1 MSDSRTIRIYL
12 DEKTLGRVLEGKHNF
27 FGIVIHSL
35 TSAGFEV
42 DLQLDTPEELEKSA
56 GFAGYSLFYR
66 RPPSHDRAL
75 DVRPAYIRPFWRIE
89 AAAHRKDYVVAGKKF
104 NPEKIDGPAARKFHN
119 YWRKRLTGELA
130 TPQGGDRVLVALQG
144 PLLEAEPGQA
154 ATQIQMARET
164 LSHDPYR
171 KVVVRPQATATYTA
185 EEVAALEELEQHPRV
200 EITLDALDPLLK
212 SVDYVVTSD
221 AAVAFRGLLFN
232 RPAVMFGQ
240 ADCHHILENTAD
252 VGVAAAFREVT
263 VKRRP
268 YAKYFYWFL
277 QLNSIN
283 AGRRDAGERLLESCR
298 LHGWKT

>member
-1 MSDSRTIRIYL
+1 MSQTRNVRIFL
-12 DEKTLGRVLEGKHNF
+12 DEKTMGRVQEGKHNF

-35 TSAGFEV
+35 TGAGLKV
-42 DLQLDTPEELEKSA
+42 DLRPDTPEELEKSA
-56 GFAGYSLFYR
+56 EFTGYSLFYR

-89 AAAHRKDYVVAGKKF
+89 AAAHPKDYVVAGKKF
-104 NPEKIDGPAARKFHN
+104 DPELIDGPVARKFHN

-130 TPQGGDRVLVALQG
+130 APQGGDRVLVALQG
-144 PLLEAEPGQA
+144 PLLEAKSGHA
-154 ATQIQMARET
+154 ATQIQMVRET

-171 KVVVRPQATATYTA
+171 KLVVRPEATATYTA
-185 EEVAALEELEQHPRV
+185 DDIAALEEVEQHPRV

-221 AAVAFRGLLFN
+221 AATAFRGLLFN

-240 ADCHHILENTAD
+240 ADCHHILENITD

-283 AGRRDAGERLLESCR
+283 AGRSDAGERLLETCR
-298 LHGWKT
+298 LHGWET